1 MKKASKNNEKKQQAQ
16 FLYMAGNKT
25 QKEIADTIGVSERSV
40 HSWIHQYAWDKLR
53 LAAFQAPVTIAD
65 NLAAQVVELQNVI
78 AAREVGNRFPTPQEA
93 EVSRKIITSWE
104 RMKKYPSLSQSMQV
118 LETFRNYIRPIDK
131 DFARDLGKYIKDFT
145 EAKAV
150 NGYAPYQVEYG
161 VDQVSPVLP
170 FYDEVE
176 GLDANDTTKALC
188 PDHLTCLYP
197 GKCNYPYCMKEKERE
212 ITIDDYKVSPVLF
225 TRNNPQKTEIVPAAS
240 GSDPAIPTSETRKND
255 LSADL
260 QITLATANDPAI
272 PLSQELGLK
281 GGPHEQGP
289 AFSAGGAEGG
299 GFNRDRYMELLK
311 KLHNI
316 VDDDGTANVGTPPDA
331 TAESGSNPATFTSE
345 SRKNESEEN
354 PQNANDHGRS
364 TAQKNTPYKPF
375 LPTRQKQGGNG
386 RAA

>member
-25 QKEIADTIGVSERSV
+25 QKEIADMIGACERSV

-161 VDQVSPVLP
+161 VEQVSPVLP
-170 FYDEVE
+170 FYDKVD
-176 GLDANDTTKALC
+176 GLDANDTKKALC

-212 ITIDDYKVSPVLF
+212 ITVDDYKVSPVLF
-225 TRNNPQKTEIVPAAS
+225 TGNYPQKTEIVPAAT
-240 GSDPAIPTSETRKND
+240 GSNPAILKPETSQIPN
-255 LSADL
+255 SQL
-260 QITLATANDPAI
+260 QIPKQEAPPIPNYKFPIPTAEP
-272 PLSQELGLK
+272 S
-281 GGPHEQGP
+281 
-289 AFSAGGAEGG
+289 
-299 GFNRDRYMELLK
+299 GFNRDRFMDLLK

-316 VDDDGTANVGTPPDA
+316 VDDDGTAKTDTPPNP
-331 TAESGSNPATFTSE
+331 TAESGSNSATFTSE
-345 SRKNESEEN
+345 TRKKDDNPN
-354 PQNANDHGRS
+354 PQNENQIMNNAI
-364 TAQKNTPYKPF
+364 QKQTPYKPF
-375 LPTRQKQGGNG
+375 LPNRHKPGGNG

>member
-1 MKKASKNNEKKQQAQ
+1 MKKVGKNNEKKQQAQ

-25 QKEIADTIGVSERSV
+25 QKEIADTIGVCERSV

-65 NLAAQVVELQNVI
+65 NLAVQVVELQNVI

-131 DFARDLGKYIKDFT
+131 DFAHDLGKYIRDFA

-161 VDQVSPVLP
+161 VEQVSPILP
-170 FYDEVE
+170 CYDEVE
-176 GLDANDTTKALC
+176 GLDANDTKKALC

-197 GKCNYPYCMKEKERE
+197 GKCNYPYCMEEKERE
-212 ITIDDYKVSPVLF
+212 ITVDDYKVTPVLF
-225 TRNNPQKTEIVPAAS
+225 TRNQPQKAGIAPAAS
-240 GSDPAIPTSETRKND
+240 RSNPAIPESETRKNE
-255 LSADL
+255 LFADPQITADIESNTVVSGTKIPPIPNPQL
-260 QITLATANDPAI
+260 QIPGEKPT
-272 PLSQELGLK
+272 
-281 GGPHEQGP
+281 
-289 AFSAGGAEGG
+289 
-299 GFNRDRYMELLK
+299 GFNRDRFMELLK

-316 VDDDGTANVGTPPDA
+316 VDNNGPVAPEIPNSRFPIP
-331 TAESGSNPATFTSE
+331 TAENGSDPATFTSE
-345 SRKNESEEN
+345 TRKNEPGEN
-354 PQNANDHGRS
+354 RQNV
-364 TAQKNTPYKPF
+364 
-375 LPTRQKQGGNG
+375 NG
-386 RAA
+386 QAA